1 MKNLW
6 INHNKMQEICS
17 KQMINFKSSTLKN
30 KLQNKKKV
38 DEPKFNF
45 MNELGGQEEVDEIDS
60 VDHTG
65 KVCFMTKKSPFS
77 IHAEI
82 DDFFRAPIC
91 SNLVQNTFEFI
102 NLNNK
107 QSPQFDTKIFNTI
120 TYYPEQLDCR
130 LVCSEIHEII
140 FSTDTHTYSTNNK
153 NDHYKSVIVPL
164 HDSSFMKTE
173 RINNNSYTSY
183 NCIHIRVPV
192 VIGEYKIEICLEE
205 HIVFEEE
212 VIRVKEI
219 SKEVVLTSYK
229 FIPTQF
235 SQALGNGVCTAL
247 KGNLFI
253 EGYVHQDIEYTAFN
267 NRNGGSIQKKSVTHL
282 NQISQKIVLDLIIHL
297 LQVQKVRVSYDGKIS
312 KS

>member
-6 INHNKMQEICS
+6 INHNKMREICS
-17 KQMINFKSSTLKN
+17 KQMSGFKSSTLKN
-30 KLQNKKKV
+30 KPRDKKKV
-38 DEPKFNF
+38 DKREFDF
-45 MNELGGQEEVDEIDS
+45 INELGYPEGVDEIDS
-60 VDHTG
+60 VDSTG

-77 IHAEI
+77 IQTEI

-91 SNLVQNTFEFI
+91 SNLVQNIFEFI

-107 QSPQFDTKIFNTI
+107 QSPQFDTKLFNTI
-120 TYYPEQLDCR
+120 TYYPEHLDCR
-130 LVCSEIHEII
+130 LVCSEIHEMI
-140 FSTDTHTYSTNNK
+140 FSADTDTYDTNNK

-173 RINNNSYTSY
+173 GVNNNSH

-192 VIGEYKIEICLEE
+192 VIGEYKIELCLEE
-205 HIVFEEE
+205 KIVFEEK

-219 SKEVVLTSYK
+219 SKGVVLTSCK

-235 SQALGNGVCTAL
+235 SQALGNGICTAL

-297 LQVQKVRVSYDGKIS
+297 LQVQQVRVSYDGKIS